1 MYKKYELSLSLNGD
15 LVMHI
20 ARNSAGVVV
29 FRQNT
34 EKELKKAI
42 DNYIKEQQYLD
53 ELAEQKRLEKEAKKG
68 KAEVIL
74 TKDVEVIE
82 EPIVPTVVNEVVEPT
97 SKRVTRGP
105 DGKFIS
111 KSQLDPEEKEKKT
124 FWDKL
129 TS

>member
-124 FWDKL
+124 FRDKL

>member
-74 TKDVEVIE
+74 TKDVEVIA
-82 EPIVPTVVNEVVEPT
+82 T
-97 SKRVTRGP
+97 SIPV
-105 DGKFIS
+105 
-111 KSQLDPEEKEKKT
+111 
-124 FWDKL
+124 
-129 TS
+129 